1 MGMIRMGTLGLL
13 LVAQS
18 ALAEAPA
25 PKGGFDWKELRSVP
39 LLSGGRLKPLDSY
52 AREVVLFIT
61 GTRHFKG
68 WDPVELMASWIS
80 EPSRW
85 ENEEFIQ
92 VSREDVRRQI
102 GVDEKRGR
110 FSPHELV
117 ASSSLAQYAQRMSAP
132 SNQPMQ
138 VGLGGVSKEDPREK
152 ELRRVMERVGLYR
165 NVISGEAWPLIP
177 APGEEAWHSLA
188 SQTQDGG
195 EEIRRLMGETM
206 ISYRD
211 GQPEEFTR
219 KVAQTKQAV
228 IAKMDQRS
236 DNLERSLSAEV
247 LYNRW
252 HPFRMSWILYLLA
265 ALAGTL
271 NMGFRKTLG
280 GKGEQVTRWGLFA
293 FAALGVAVHVAGMAL
308 RSYISGRPPVTNM
321 YESVIWVAFGAM
333 AFAWILFGV
342 TQQTILLVSASVAA
356 TFALIVAD
364 SAPAVMDP
372 SIQPLVPVLRSNLWL
387 TIHVLTITLGY
398 AAFTLSLA
406 LGNVTLF
413 QYIRAS
419 TGKGGK
425 QVNARILSLNQLT
438 YRATQFGVVLLAAG
452 TILGGIWA
460 DYSWGRFWGWDPK
473 EVWALIALLGYIAIL
488 HARYTGW
495 VGQFGFAAW
504 SVVAYVLVVMAW
516 YGVNFVLGAGLHSY
530 GFSSGGQGTVAVF
543 TLAQLAYVAAAY
555 ALFRGKKRSAAA

>member
-1 MGMIRMGTLGLL
+1 MGVKLLLGLL
-13 LVAQS
+13 LVSVAH
-18 ALAEAPA
+18 ADAPS
-25 PKGGFDWKELRSVP
+25 PRSGFNWSEFRSVP
-39 LLSGGRLKPLDSY
+39 MLSGGRLKPVDSY
-52 AREVVLFIT
+52 AREAVLFIT
-61 GTRHFKG
+61 GSRKFRG

-85 ENEEFIQ
+85 EGEEFIQ

-102 GVDEKRGR
+102 GVAEKRGR

-117 ASSSLAQYAQRMSAP
+117 TSSALAQYAERMSSP
-132 SNQPMQ
+132 NSEPMQ
-138 VGLGGVSKEDPREK
+138 VGLGGVTKEDPREK
-152 ELRRVMERVGLYR
+152 ELRRVMERVGFYR
-165 NVISGEAWPLIP
+165 NIISGDAWPLIP
-177 APGEEAWHSLA
+177 AKGEDAWHSLA
-188 SQTQDGG
+188 AKETHGD
-195 EEIRRLMGETM
+195 EIRRLFGEAM
-206 ISYRD
+206 IAYRD
-211 GQPEEFTR
+211 GDSGEFAR
-219 KVAQTKQAV
+219 KVPELKQSIVAL
-228 IAKMDQRS
+228 MDNRP

-252 HPFRMSWILYLLA
+252 HPFGMSWVLYLLA
-265 ALAGTL
+265 ALSGAL
-271 NMGFRKTLG
+271 AIGFQKTL
-280 GKGEQVTRWGLFA
+280 KGRGEKFTRASLYF
-293 FAALGVAVHVAGMAL
+293 FAAAGVGVHVAGMAL

-333 AFAWILFGV
+333 VFAWILFGV
-342 TQQTILLVSASVAA
+342 TRQAILLVSASVVA
-356 TFALIVAD
+356 TFSLIVAD

-398 AAFTLSLA
+398 AAFALALA

-413 QYIRAS
+413 HYIRAS
-419 TGKGGK
+419 LGKGGK
-425 QVNARILSLNQLT
+425 QTSAKILNLNQLT

-452 TILGGIWA
+452 TILGGVWA

-504 SVVAYVLVVMAW
+504 SVIAFVLVLMAW

-530 GFSSGGQGTVAVF
+530 GFSSGGQGTVAAF
-543 TLAQLAYVAAAY
+543 TLVQMAYVGFAY
-555 ALFRGKKRSAAA
+555 ALFRGQKKGRAASA